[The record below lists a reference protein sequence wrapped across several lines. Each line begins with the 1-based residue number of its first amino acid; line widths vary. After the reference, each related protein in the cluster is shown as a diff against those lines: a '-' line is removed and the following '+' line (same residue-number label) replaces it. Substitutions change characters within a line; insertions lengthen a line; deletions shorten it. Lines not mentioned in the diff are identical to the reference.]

1 MHTALGGESV
11 KLGKL
16 RIVVNCL
23 VVFILVALLAVLVAA
38 LFFECCSCFANSL
51 LSGEL
56 GTDEGWV
63 DPCLLVG
70 GMFGCDLELKFNLT
84 CFGSAGF
91 TGESAPLTGLALE
104 TNLTWFGPAGFT

>member
-56 GTDEGWV
+56 GTDEDWV
-63 DPCLLVG
+63 VPFLFADRL
-70 GMFGCDLELKFNLT
+70 FGC
-84 CFGSAGF
+84 
-91 TGESAPLTGLALE
+91 GL
-104 TNLTWFGPAGFT
+104 